1 MLKIKNGRLILD
13 KVETKS
19 IYIEGGKIVAITDE
33 ALPFDEELDANHNY
47 VSAGFIDTHVHGG
60 GDYDFSDGG
69 ADAFIFAS
77 KTHLMH
83 GTTSL
88 CPTLAALPH
97 DTIKNLISDY
107 KELVASEHKSLP
119 RFLGLHLEGPYL
131 NYAQAGGQPKDNIQN
146 PIKEKYEELISLG
159 KGYIAKMTLAPELE
173 GALLLC
179 EALKENGIIVNI
191 GHTEATYDEVVEAVE
206 AGASCFTHLYSSMS
220 TIVRKNSYRVL
231 GTVEA
236 AYMLDETY
244 VEVIG
249 DGIHLPPPLLKM
261 ITRFIDKDRI
271 ILISDAMRGADMP
284 EGPSVL
290 GARFQGMPCIIEDG
304 IAKIPDRTSFAG
316 SVATADRLLRTMI
329 KDVGLPIKQAIRYL
343 TVNPARHLGLS
354 SVGALK
360 EGYLSDVII
369 FDDNVNI
376 KTVIVGGEIV
386 KNDLIN

>member
-13 KVETKS
+13 NVEKKNV
-19 IYIEGGKIVAITDE
+19 YIENGKIVAITEND
-33 ALPFDEELDANHNY
+33 LPFDEEIDARGNY

-69 ADAFIFAS
+69 IDAFEIAS
-77 KTHLMH
+77 KTHLLH

-107 KELVASEHKSLP
+107 KEFVSREHKALP

-131 NYAQAGGQPKDNIQN
+131 NYAQAGGQPKDNIQI

-159 KGYIAKMTLAPELE
+159 EGYITKVTLAPELE

-179 EALKENGIIVNI
+179 ATLKEKGIIANI
-191 GHTEATYDEVVEAVE
+191 GHTEATYDEVVAAVE

-220 TIVRKNSYRVL
+220 TIVRKNSYRIL

-236 AYMLDETY
+236 AYMLDDTY

-271 ILISDAMRGADMP
+271 ILITDAMRGADMP

-316 SVATADRLLRTMI
+316 SVATSDRLLRTMI
-329 KDVGLPIKQAIRYL
+329 KKVGLPIEQAVRYL

-360 EGYLSDVII
+360 EGYLSDIVI
-369 FDDNVNI
+369 FDDDVNV
-376 KTVIVGGEIV
+376 KTVIVGDEII
-386 KNDLIN
+386 KNELA

>member
-13 KVETKS
+13 KVEKKNV
-19 IYIEGGKIVAITDE
+19 YIENGKIVAITEND
-33 ALPFDEELDANHNY
+33 LPFDEEIDARGNY

-69 ADAFIFAS
+69 IDAFEIAS
-77 KTHLMH
+77 KTHLLH

-107 KELVASEHKSLP
+107 KEFVSREHKALP

-131 NYAQAGGQPKDNIQN
+131 NYAQAGGQPKDNIQI

-159 KGYIAKMTLAPELE
+159 EGYITKVTLAPELE

-179 EALKENGIIVNI
+179 ATLKEKGIIANI

-220 TIVRKNSYRVL
+220 TIVRKNSYRIL

-236 AYMLDETY
+236 AYMLD
-244 VEVIG
+244 
-249 DGIHLPPPLLKM
+249 D
-261 ITRFIDKDRI
+261 
-271 ILISDAMRGADMP
+271 
-284 EGPSVL
+284 
-290 GARFQGMPCIIEDG
+290 
-304 IAKIPDRTSFAG
+304 
-316 SVATADRLLRTMI
+316 
-329 KDVGLPIKQAIRYL
+329 
-343 TVNPARHLGLS
+343 
-354 SVGALK
+354 
-360 EGYLSDVII
+360 
-369 FDDNVNI
+369 
-376 KTVIVGGEIV
+376 
-386 KNDLIN
+386 

>member
-1 MLKIKNGRLILD
+1 
-13 KVETKS
+13 
-19 IYIEGGKIVAITDE
+19 
-33 ALPFDEELDANHNY
+33 
-47 VSAGFIDTHVHGG
+47 
-60 GDYDFSDGG
+60 
-69 ADAFIFAS
+69 
-77 KTHLMH
+77 
-83 GTTSL
+83 L

-107 KELVASEHKSLP
+107 KEFVSREHKALP

-131 NYAQAGGQPKDNIQN
+131 NYAQAGGQPKDNIQI
-146 PIKEKYEELISLG
+146 PTKEKYEELISLG
-159 KGYIAKMTLAPELE
+159 EGYITKVTLAPELE

-179 EALKENGIIVNI
+179 ATLKEKGIIANI
-191 GHTEATYDEVVEAVE
+191 GHTEATYDEVVAAVE

-220 TIVRKNSYRVL
+220 TIVRKNSYRIL

-236 AYMLDETY
+236 AYMLDDTY

-261 ITRFIDKDRI
+261 ITRFIDKDRV
-271 ILISDAMRGADMP
+271 ILITDAMRGADMP

-316 SVATADRLLRTMI
+316 SVATSDRLLRTMI
-329 KDVGLPIKQAIRYL
+329 KKVGLPIEQAVRYL
-343 TVNPARHLGLS
+343 TVNPARHLGLF

-360 EGYLSDVII
+360 EGYLSDIVI
-369 FDDNVNI
+369 FDDDVNV
-376 KTVIVGGEIV
+376 KTVIVGDEII
-386 KNDLIN
+386 KNELA